1 MSIYQFAP
9 SSSEVPTCNLQIEL
23 QNIASAPR
31 VTIYY
36 VDEYGEVRINDEIS
50 GEEGLF
56 RMTIS
61 RYSMIIF
68 SLGSLTSYNKS
79 DIVGLEEFDDH
90 IFNFYIFYPTA
101 DNAYIHFEA

>member
-1 MSIYQFAP
+1 MIINQFAP

-23 QNIASAPR
+23 QNITSAPR

-36 VDEYGEVRINDEIS
+36 VNKYGEVRFDDELS

-56 RMTIS
+56 NRTIS

-68 SLGSLTSYNKS
+68 SLGSRTMYSK
-79 DIVGLEEFDDH
+79 DTIVGLEEFYDH
-90 IFNFYIFYPTA
+90 EFDFYIFYPTA
-101 DNAYIHFEA
+101 DSAYIHFEA